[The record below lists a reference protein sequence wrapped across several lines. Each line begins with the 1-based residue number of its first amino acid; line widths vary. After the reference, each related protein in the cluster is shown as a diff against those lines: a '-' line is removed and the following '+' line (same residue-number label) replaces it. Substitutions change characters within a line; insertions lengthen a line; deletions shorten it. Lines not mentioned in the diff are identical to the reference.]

1 MSLTKTTYSMISGAV
16 ANVLD
21 YGADPTG
28 STDSSPAIQ
37 AALTARQQV
46 YIPQGT
52 YLINTALLPLSTQS
66 IFGDGVNQTILKA
79 GTVGM
84 TVLDYPSGAY
94 SNVVLR
100 DFSIDGNSKAQTGI
114 KMLASSQG
122 AISNCEVNN
131 VQIATCT
138 LYQMYLSQATY
149 CVIDRCVF
157 AGVGVGD
164 YGLFLNNC
172 YSSEVKNCT
181 MYGGSAASLLVA
193 KGSQITFSKNNLFN
207 EAATPSPGLCIIDG
221 GHAHSFV
228 DCEFEPQGA
237 SNVTYEVILK
247 DTFVGGNCT
256 DNSFTRCRFI
266 GLSNTKTNCIAIGTV
281 GTVYKTRITE
291 CGFIKPTSTNS
302 IALLSQAET
311 SLARNY
317 DLVTY
322 DTPTYSEVTIT
333 NTSGNP
339 FFIENLVGRFG
350 TTTVA
355 PEVLG
360 QNYVATGT
368 TSTQWIAGTGSPE
381 GVVAANVGC
390 LYSRTDGG
398 AGTTLYIKESGTG
411 NTGWVAK

>member
-28 STDSSPAIQ
+28 AVDSSVAIQ

-46 YIPQGT
+46 YIPAGT
-52 YLINTALLPLSTQS
+52 YLVNTALLPRTTQS
-66 IFGDGVNQTILKA
+66 IFGDGVNQTRLKA

-84 TVLDYPSGAY
+84 TVLSYPSGAY
-94 SNVVLR
+94 SNMVLSN
-100 DFSIDGNSKAQTGI
+100 FTIDGDSKAATGI
-114 KMLASSQG
+114 SMIASGQG

-207 EAATPSPGLCIIDG
+207 EAATPSPALCIIDG

-281 GTVYKTRITE
+281 GAVYKTRITE

-398 AGTTLYIKESGTG
+398 AGTTLYVKESGVG